1 MNHESVPT
9 DPSIVAQSAL
19 ATWSHIDEALSPII
33 GILGVAGLYKR
44 SLSLTRGAHPALTTV
59 FEGLLAPGD
68 YRTLQQALA
77 QQSAPVAI
85 AAGAALLQTFIDL
98 LTKLIGLSLTER
110 LLRPVL
116 DNPSSSGN
124 AAQDPST

>member
-1 MNHESVPT
+1 MNSESVPT

-19 ATWSHIDEALSPII
+19 ATWSHIDQALSPII
-33 GILGVAGLYKR
+33 GIRGVAGLYKR

-59 FEGLLAPGD
+59 FDGLLAPGD

-85 AAGAALLQTFIDL
+85 AAGAALLQTVIDL
-98 LTKLIGLSLTER
+98 LTKLSGQALSER

-116 DNPSSSGN
+116 DSPSSSGD
-124 AAQDPST
+124 AVQDISS